1 MYSRSKKTF
10 YLWEQKLNDH
20 TAAKSKFHV
29 ADTSRSC
36 QIAKHEEIKSNV
48 SRVSCRDRHHR
59 FTCQRRF
66 LEPMITY
73 SSTLRP
79 GRDTLYLL
87 RALLMYT
94 LEFAHHLCRS
104 RRRGGEGDHRC
115 RGESSVA
122 SPIEE
127 CHTSRT
133 FTVDIHC
140 VSFLRPCHPRARF
153 LFFLL
158 FLRFSLFPLLSL
170 AARLL
175 FDSSPRRRHHCRC
188 HRHSHRRRCRRRR
201 PLRVGFPRPGSRLAS
216 ESSTTTPSS
225 GIRAEDS

>member
-1 MYSRSKKTF
+1 M
-10 YLWEQKLNDH
+10 
-20 TAAKSKFHV
+20 
-29 ADTSRSC
+29 
-36 QIAKHEEIKSNV
+36 

-79 GRDTLYLL
+79 GRDTLYLSSGSSNVYPRICTSSL
-87 RALLMYT
+87 PVERDEEEKGTTGA
-94 LEFAHHLCRS
+94 AANQAWRHRS
-104 RRRGGEGDHRC
+104 R
-115 RGESSVA
+115 SA
-122 SPIEE
+122 IPPAPSP
-127 CHTSRT
+127 
-133 FTVDIHC
+133 VDIHC

-175 FDSSPRRRHHCRC
+175 FDSSPRRRRHHCRC